1 MKYHDLVCTVN
12 NKKVEENQVKK
23 ILTLVLALAMSLS
36 LCACGGKSGGEAP
49 AESEEP
55 DAVASPD
62 GESEGSGIQVDE
74 GLLSVEITIPAS
86 FFEEKT
92 EDEIKADA
100 EENGFT
106 GCTVN
111 EDGSVTYKMS
121 KARHREMMDG
131 MKASLEEQ
139 IEALVNGEEAV
150 QSFQKIEYSE
160 DFSEFDVY
168 VDPAA
173 YTSWDSLYVM
183 FFYLSGV
190 YYQAFDGKDAEDID
204 VVVEFIDSVS
214 NEVLESA
221 SYREWINSANAEG

>member
-131 MKASLEEQ
+131 MKASLWNRYKPV
-139 IEALVNGEEAV
+139 LTGKN
-150 QSFQKIEYSE
+150 QSSTYIKSRIRNVSRSLTSMWTPPHTPPGTVSMSC
-160 DFSEFDVY
+160 FSTF
-168 VDPAA
+168 PASTTRHLTA
-173 YTSWDSLYVM
+173 RTRRILTWS
-183 FFYLSGV
+183 
-190 YYQAFDGKDAEDID
+190 
-204 VVVEFIDSVS
+204 
-214 NEVLESA
+214 
-221 SYREWINSANAEG
+221 